1 MNTTTKTLIAVVIIE
16 TLLIGW
22 LIYDKFQQKNINK
35 EVSHELVQVKSDK
48 AVIEEELNSMSKQ
61 YDNLKTN
68 NKELNEK
75 LEVQKEKIAETLNQL
90 KHVKNTD
97 RYKIKQLQDE
107 TETLK
112 TIMKDFVKQIDEL
125 NTENKKLH
133 KENTKITQNY
143 NNVIAQTETLTYLKD
158 SLSAQISIAKELKAE
173 NITILPLNQRDNST
187 SRARKFKKVKICFT
201 LDDNVLA
208 YKGSRFAYIRVAAPD
223 GIILMNKE
231 SGMFSFQ
238 GREIAYS
245 AKREVTY
252 NGKKTDACTF
262 YTTDIELVPGTYDV
276 DIFMDSG
283 QIGESKFT
291 LK

>member
-1 MNTTTKTLIAVVIIE
+1 MNTTSKTLLIIVILE

-22 LIYDKFQQKNINK
+22 LLYDKFEQKKENK
-35 EVSHELVQVKSDK
+35 AVSRELVQVKSDK
-48 AVIEEELNSMSKQ
+48 AVIEEELTSMSKQ

-68 NKELNEK
+68 NKVLNEK
-75 LEVQKEKIAETLNQL
+75 LEEQKKKIAETLQKL
-90 KHVKNTD
+90 KSVKNAD
-97 RYKIKQLQDE
+97 RYKIKQLQEE

-112 TIMKDFVKQIDEL
+112 TIMKDFVKQIDAL

-133 KENTKITQNY
+133 KENIKITENY
-143 NNVIAQTETLTYLKD
+143 NNVVAKTETLTYLKD
-158 SLSAQISIAKELKAE
+158 SLSAQVRIAKELKAE
-173 NITILPLNQRDNST
+173 NITILPLNIRDNST

-201 LDDNVLA
+201 IDDNVLA
-208 YKGSRFAYIRVAAPD
+208 KKGSRYAYIRVAAPD

-231 SGMFSFQ
+231 SGMFKYH

-252 NGKKTDACTF
+252 NGKKTNACTF
-262 YTTDIELVPGTYDV
+262 YTTDTELVPGKYDV
-276 DIFMDSG
+276 DIFMDGS
-283 QIGESKFT
+283 QIGESNFT

>member
-1 MNTTTKTLIAVVIIE
+1 MNSTSKTLIVIVILE
-16 TLLIGW
+16 TLIIGW
-22 LIYDKFQQKNINK
+22 LLFDKFQQKKATK
-35 EVSHELVQVKSDK
+35 EISNELVQVKSDK
-48 AVIEEELNSMSKQ
+48 ASIEEELKSMSAQ

-68 NKELNEK
+68 NKELNRK
-75 LEVQKEKIAETLNQL
+75 LEEQKEKIAETLEQL
-90 KHVKNTD
+90 KHVKNSD
-97 RYKIKQLQDE
+97 RYKIKQLQEE

-112 TIMKDFVKQIDEL
+112 KIMKDFVKQIDAL

-133 KENTKITQNY
+133 KENTEIKQNY
-143 NNVIAQTETLTYLKD
+143 NNVVAQTETLTYLKD
-158 SLSAQISIAKELKAE
+158 SLSAQILKAKALKAE
-173 NITILPLNQRDNST
+173 NISILPLNKRDNST

-201 LDDNVLA
+201 IDDNVLA
-208 YKGSRFAYIRVAAPD
+208 SKGSRFAYIRVAAPD

-231 SGMFSFQ
+231 SGMFKFH

-252 NGKKTDACTF
+252 NGKKTDVCTF
-262 YTTDIELVPGTYDV
+262 YTTDTELVPGIYDV
-276 DIFMDSG
+276 DIFMDGG